1 MGRGEGG
8 CTRAIFTA
16 LLGNEKSCAPSP
28 PPPSLPTLQSR
39 AHDTRSSFFFSSF
52 LVNPC
57 SSFLPSSSLLPLNTL
72 LFFSLSLS
80 FSALALRGCTLSV
93 IFTATDGKNYFIR
106 NHRRDGV
113 IRRPRSLALLNCSR
127 REFNQCFTRIDFA
140 RNARFLNA
148 LFLRFLEQY

>member
-1 MGRGEGG
+1 MGRGRVVAREQSLQP
-8 CTRAIFTA
+8 FS
-16 LLGNEKSCAPSP
+16 EMKSRVPPPSP
-28 PPPSLPTLQSR
+28 PLPPNPSVASARHSFLI
-39 AHDTRSSFFFSSF
+39 FFF
-52 LVNPC
+52 
-57 SSFLPSSSLLPLNTL
+57 LLPREPVLLLPPVLLSPATQHAS
-72 LFFSLSLS
+72 LFFSLSV

-127 REFNQCFTRIDFA
+127 REFNRCFTRIDFA

-148 LFLRFLEQY
+148 LFLHFLERY

>member
-1 MGRGEGG
+1 MGRGRVVAREQSLQP
-8 CTRAIFTA
+8 FS
-16 LLGNEKSCAPSP
+16 EMKSRV
-28 PPPSLPTLQSR
+28 PPPSQPFSRERTTLVP
-39 AHDTRSSFFFSSF
+39 HFFF
-52 LVNPC
+52 
-57 SSFLPSSSLLPLNTL
+57 LLPREPVLLLPPVLLSPATQHAS
-72 LFFSLSLS
+72 LFFSLSV

-127 REFNQCFTRIDFA
+127 REFNRCFTRIDFA

-148 LFLRFLEQY
+148 LFLHFHERY